1 MVVDSYTPK
10 SFREGRTSKRQPGD
24 ASEDART
31 VKFGLSKAID
41 FENRD
46 QAASQKAGSTVSNS
60 PSERCLPTPVAR
72 DRDGVD
78 IG

>member
-31 VKFGLSKAID
+31 VKFRLSKAID

-46 QAASQKAGSTVSNS
+46 QNAGSTVSNS
-60 PSERCLPTPVAR
+60 PSERCLQTPVAR

>member
-31 VKFGLSKAID
+31 VKFRLSKAID

-46 QAASQKAGSTVSNS
+46 QAASQKAGSTESNS
-60 PSERCLPTPVAR
+60 PIKRTLLANTR
-72 DRDGVD
+72 R
-78 IG
+78 

>member
-1 MVVDSYTPK
+1 MVADSYTPK

-31 VKFGLSKAID
+31 VKFRLSKAID

-46 QAASQKAGSTVSNS
+46 QKAGSTVSNS
-60 PSERCLPTPVAR
+60 PSERCLRTPVAR